1 MTTSSWMI
9 SLSLSNLR
17 NELLI
22 SLVCLVNQVQYV
34 GEGSP
39 VKLGWKAE
47 TVLGLHIWYADNK
60 LSLKRLDVEIP
71 MNHLRSIWH
80 ADNKLS
86 LKWLDVEIPMD
97 HLIIFDNPGTG
108 RWLVS
113 RRINSLKWPF
123 NAQNSG
129 RVWDDLRQ
137 VVKEQTPEPWVR
149 REVLVG
155 AHLDSGP
162 PHPPRPVPGFRMR
175 PHILPTLPST
185 HTGQVIL
192 WP

>member
-1 MTTSSWMI
+1 MNDFIIIIKSQEWAPDFTCLSGKPSSMHWWEK
-9 SLSLSNLR
+9 LR
-17 NELLI
+17 
-22 SLVCLVNQVQYV
+22 Q
-34 GEGSP
+34 
-39 VKLGWKAE
+39 A
-47 TVLGLHIWYADNK
+47 GLESWN
-60 LSLKRLDVEIP
+60 R
-71 MNHLRSIWH
+71 LRSIWH